1 LLSLLVMNGR
11 VLRRGD
17 TLKRSI
23 LLAMGLAVGASACGG
38 MTNQFSGT
46 EHLTIASVVPGGTW
60 SGYSET
66 TFQDSI
72 PAGKTV
78 HLTSV
83 TLTSSSGEFSWLSS
97 TVGSTPSGV
106 QVVSLSAMEK
116 ITGPATLNIDF
127 TGDLRADLVDAHTVR
142 INWNEQFAENVKEYP
157 DGLTVTVSYTIEL
170 DPSS

>member
-1 LLSLLVMNGR
+1 
-11 VLRRGD
+11 
-17 TLKRSI
+17 LKRSI
-23 LLAMGLAVGASACGG
+23 LLAVGLAVGAASCGG

-46 EHLTIASVVPGGTW
+46 QHLTIASVVPGGTW
-60 SGYSET
+60 TGYSET

-97 TVGSTPSGV
+97 TQGATPSGT
-106 QVVSLSAMEK
+106 QVVSLSSMEK
-116 ITGPATLNIDF
+116 ITGPATLNIDY
-127 TGDLRADLVDAHTVR
+127 TGDLRSELVNANTVR
-142 INWNEQFAENVKEYP
+142 INWNEQFAQSVKPYP
-157 DGLTVTVSYTIEL
+157 DGLTVTVAYTIEL